1 MLPQQNILR
10 LPVAPLKTLCD
21 DTNKK
26 ALPAALRIHSIIS
39 SVLFESAGQET
50 KMEHEPTRTSP
61 QTMQGKGEKGTP
73 AAICRLYKKMA
84 KVKDTCRCLKTP
96 QSWGGGKGC
105 LHLSTD
111 FTTSGAKKD
120 SFDRAHTAPKQHK
133 PCLQCITHSSKD
145 PSVTQNRHQAHTPC
159 TLATRA
165 SD

>member
-61 QTMQGKGEKGTP
+61 QTMQGKG
-73 AAICRLYKKMA
+73 
-84 KVKDTCRCLKTP
+84 DTRSNLPTVQEDGKSKRHLQMSENPTVM
-96 QSWGGGKGC
+96 GGGKRMFAFVHRLYNIRCQKG
-105 LHLSTD
+105 LL
-111 FTTSGAKKD
+111 
-120 SFDRAHTAPKQHK
+120 
-133 PCLQCITHSSKD
+133 
-145 PSVTQNRHQAHTPC
+145 
-159 TLATRA
+159 
-165 SD
+165 